1 MHQSRHISSAC
12 LCLTLVAFT
21 TQASEP
27 PPLGVTSRG
36 KVVRVVDGDTLD
48 VEVTYKVRVRLDSCW
63 APEKNTE
70 KGKKAHEDL
79 DVLAL
84 GKPCVMH
91 IPTAEARSLADV
103 LTLGRVVGSV
113 WIDRYGESLNEWQ
126 VRKHNAATAKN
137 KPLGE

>member
-1 MHQSRHISSAC
+1 MHHSRHI
-12 LCLTLVAFT
+12 LVHFLTLVAFT
-21 TQASEP
+21 TEASEP

-48 VEVTYKVRVRLDSCW
+48 VEVTYKVRVRLDNCW

-84 GKPCVMH
+84 GRECILHV
-91 IPTAEARSLADV
+91 PTEQARSVADV
-103 LTLGRVVGSV
+103 ITLGRVLGNV
-113 WIDRYGESLNEWQ
+113 WIDRHDESLSEWQ
-126 VRKHNAATAKN
+126 VRKHNAATTKG